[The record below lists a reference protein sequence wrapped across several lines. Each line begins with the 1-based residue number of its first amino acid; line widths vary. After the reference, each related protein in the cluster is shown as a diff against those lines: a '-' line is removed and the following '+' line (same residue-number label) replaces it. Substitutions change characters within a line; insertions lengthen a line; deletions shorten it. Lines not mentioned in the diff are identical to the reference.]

1 MIVKY
6 KRMNEEIRIKE
17 TSQIN
22 VENGFII
29 NGFPSTGL
37 TSAIATELIIN
48 TSNFQ
53 LAATIDSDY
62 FPPISI
68 IKNGAPNYPTRIFVN
83 NNLKAAI
90 FSSYIVL
97 DASLHRNI
105 ARMMLNWANEKKC
118 STIISSITI
127 RSDSQEIMGVASTGN
142 ARGKLVDS
150 GIKIV
155 ENAAIPGIPG
165 VLLNEGML
173 NAQNVI
179 VLLVGSKSDA
189 PDLRASYSLCNG
201 LSKLIPG
208 ISCNLSVLEKQA
220 KQIEEEMKQVDTESR
235 DLKDSM
241 YR

>member
-1 MIVKY
+1 
-6 KRMNEEIRIKE
+6 MNEEIRIKE

-53 LAATIDSDY
+53 VAATIDSDY

-179 VLLVGSKSDA
+179 VLLVGSKSDT

-235 DLKDSM
+235 DLSDSM

>member
-1 MIVKY
+1 
-6 KRMNEEIRIKE
+6 MNQEISIKE
-17 TSQIN
+17 TSPIN

-37 TSAIATELIIN
+37 SSAIATELIIN
-48 TSNFQ
+48 TSSFQ
-53 LAATIDSDY
+53 LAGIIDSDY

-83 NNLKAAI
+83 NDIRAAI

-97 DASLHRNI
+97 DASLHRNV
-105 ARMMLNWANEKKC
+105 ARVMLNWANEKKC
-118 STIISSITI
+118 STIISSITV
-127 RSDSQEIMGVASTGN
+127 RSNSQEIMGVASTGN

-165 VLLNEGML
+165 VLLNEGMV

-179 VLLVGSKSDA
+179 VLLVGSKSDT
-189 PDLRASYSLCNG
+189 PDLRAAYSLCDG
-201 LSKLIPG
+201 LSRLVPG
-208 ISCNLSVLEKQA
+208 ISCNLSLLEKQA
-220 KQIEEEMKQVDTESR
+220 KQIEEEMKQVETESR
-235 DLKDSM
+235 DLSDSM

>member
-1 MIVKY
+1 
-6 KRMNEEIRIKE
+6 MNQEIRIKE
-17 TSQIN
+17 TSSIN
-22 VENGFII
+22 IKNGFII

-37 TSAIATELIIN
+37 TSSMSTELIIN

-53 LAATIDSDY
+53 LAGIVDSDY

-83 NNLKAAI
+83 NDLKTAI
-90 FSSYIVL
+90 FSSHIVL
-97 DASLHRNI
+97 DVSLHRNV
-105 ARMMLNWANEKKC
+105 ARKILNWADEKKC
-118 STIISSITI
+118 STIISSATI
-127 RSDSQEIMGVASTGN
+127 RTDSEEIMGIASTGI

-165 VLLNEGML
+165 VLLNEGMM

-179 VLLVGSKSDA
+179 VLLVGSKSDT

-201 LSKLIPG
+201 LSKLVPG

-235 DLKDSM
+235 DLSDSM

>member
-1 MIVKY
+1 
-6 KRMNEEIRIKE
+6 MNQEIRIKE
-17 TSQIN
+17 TSSIN
-22 VENGFII
+22 IENGFII

-37 TSAIATELIIN
+37 TSSMSTELIIN

-53 LAATIDSDY
+53 LAGIVDSDY

-83 NNLKAAI
+83 NDLKTAI
-90 FSSYIVL
+90 FSSHIVL
-97 DASLHRNI
+97 DVSLHRNV
-105 ARMMLNWANEKKC
+105 ARKILNWADEKKC
-118 STIISSITI
+118 STIISSATI
-127 RSDSQEIMGVASTGN
+127 KTDSKEIMGVASTGI

-165 VLLNEGML
+165 VLLNEGMM

-179 VLLVGSKSDA
+179 VLLVGSKIDA
-189 PDLRASYSLCNG
+189 PDLRAAYSLCDG
-201 LSKLIPG
+201 LAKLVPG
-208 ISCNLSVLEKQA
+208 ISCNLSLLEKQA
-220 KQIEEEMKQVDTESR
+220 KQIEQEMEQVETESR
-235 DLKDSM
+235 DLSSSM

>member
-1 MIVKY
+1 
-6 KRMNEEIRIKE
+6 MNEEIRIKE

-165 VLLNEGML
+165 VLLNEGMV

-179 VLLVGSKSDA
+179 VLLVGSKSDT

>member
-1 MIVKY
+1 
-6 KRMNEEIRIKE
+6 MNEEIRIKE

-37 TSAIATELIIN
+37 TGAIATELIIN

-90 FSSYIVL
+90 FSSYIAL
-97 DASLHRNI
+97 DSSLHRNI
-105 ARMMLNWANEKKC
+105 ARMMLNWASEKKC

-208 ISCNLSVLEKQA
+208 ISCNLAVLEKQA

>member
-1 MIVKY
+1 
-6 KRMNEEIRIKE
+6 MNQEIRIKE
-17 TSQIN
+17 TSSIN

-83 NNLKAAI
+83 NDLKAAI

-97 DASLHRNI
+97 DVSLHRNI

-118 STIISSITI
+118 STIISSVTI

>member
-1 MIVKY
+1 
-6 KRMNEEIRIKE
+6 MNQEISIKE
-17 TSQIN
+17 TSPIN

-37 TSAIATELIIN
+37 SSAIATELIIN

-53 LAATIDSDY
+53 LAGIIDSDY

-83 NNLKAAI
+83 NDITAAI

-97 DASLHRNI
+97 DASLHRNV

-118 STIISSITI
+118 STIISSLTI
-127 RSDSQEIMGVASTGN
+127 RSDSQEIMGIASTGN

-165 VLLNEGML
+165 VLLNEGMV

-179 VLLVGSKSDA
+179 VLLVGSKSDT
-189 PDLRASYSLCNG
+189 PDLRAAYSLCDG
-201 LSKLIPG
+201 LSRLVPG
-208 ISCNLSVLEKQA
+208 ISCNHSLLEKQA

-235 DLKDSM
+235 DLSDSM

>member
-1 MIVKY
+1 
-6 KRMNEEIRIKE
+6 MNQEISIKE
-17 TSQIN
+17 TSSIN

-37 TSAIATELIIN
+37 SSAIATELIIN

-53 LAATIDSDY
+53 LAGIIDSDY

-83 NNLKAAI
+83 NDIRAAI

-97 DASLHRNI
+97 DASLHRNV
-105 ARMMLNWANEKKC
+105 ARVMLNWANEKKC
-118 STIISSITI
+118 STIISSITV
-127 RSDSQEIMGVASTGN
+127 RSDSKELMGIASTGA

-165 VLLNEGML
+165 VLLNEGMM

-179 VLLVGSKSDA
+179 VLLVGSKSDT
-189 PDLRASYSLCNG
+189 PDLRAAYTLCDG
-201 LSKLIPG
+201 LSRLVPG
-208 ISCNLSVLEKQA
+208 ISCNLSLLEKQA
-220 KQIEEEMKQVDTESR
+220 KQIEEEMKQVETESR
-235 DLKDSM
+235 DLSDSM

>member
-1 MIVKY
+1 
-6 KRMNEEIRIKE
+6 MNQEIRIKE
-17 TSQIN
+17 TSSIN

-118 STIISSITI
+118 STIISSVTI

-165 VLLNEGML
+165 VLLNEGRL

-179 VLLVGSKSDA
+179 VLLVGSKSDT

>member
-1 MIVKY
+1 
-6 KRMNEEIRIKE
+6 MNQEIRIKE
-17 TSQIN
+17 TSSIN

-83 NNLKAAI
+83 NDLKTAI

-97 DASLHRNI
+97 DVSLHRNI
-105 ARMMLNWANEKKC
+105 ARMMLNWASEKKC
-118 STIISSITI
+118 STIISSVSI
-127 RSDSQEIMGVASTGN
+127 RSNSQEIMGVASTGY
-142 ARGKLVDS
+142 ARGKLIDS

-165 VLLNEGML
+165 VLLNEGMM

-179 VLLVGSKSDA
+179 VLLIGCKSDT
-189 PDLRASYSLCNG
+189 PDLRATYSLCDG
-201 LSKLIPG
+201 LSKIVPG
-208 ISCNLSVLEKQA
+208 ISCNLSLLEKQA
-220 KQIEEEMKQVDTESR
+220 KQIEEEMKQVETESK
-235 DLKDSM
+235 DLSDSM

>member
-1 MIVKY
+1 
-6 KRMNEEIRIKE
+6 MNQEISIKE
-17 TSQIN
+17 TSPIN

-37 TSAIATELIIN
+37 SSAIATELIIN
-48 TSNFQ
+48 TSSFQ
-53 LAATIDSDY
+53 LAGIIDSDY

-83 NNLKAAI
+83 NDLRAAI

-97 DASLHRNI
+97 DASLHRNV
-105 ARMMLNWANEKKC
+105 ARVMLNWANEKKC
-118 STIISSITI
+118 STIISSITV
-127 RSDSQEIMGVASTGN
+127 RSNSQEIMGVASTGN

-165 VLLNEGML
+165 VLLNEGMV

-179 VLLVGSKSDA
+179 VLLVGSKSDT
-189 PDLRASYSLCNG
+189 PDLRAAYSLCDG
-201 LSKLIPG
+201 LSRLVPG
-208 ISCNLSVLEKQA
+208 ISCNHSLLEKQA

-235 DLKDSM
+235 DLSDSM

>member
-1 MIVKY
+1 
-6 KRMNEEIRIKE
+6 MNSEFRIKE
-17 TSQIN
+17 MSSIN
-22 VENGFII
+22 IEDGFMI

-37 TSAIATELIIN
+37 TSAISTELFVN
-48 TSNFQ
+48 ASNFQ
-53 LAATIDSDY
+53 LAATIDSDN

-83 NNLKAAI
+83 NDLKTAI

-97 DASLHRNI
+97 DVSLHRNI
-105 ARMMLNWANEKKC
+105 ARMMLNWASEKKC
-118 STIISSITI
+118 STIISSVSI
-127 RSDSQEIMGVASTGN
+127 RSDSQEIMGVASTGD

-165 VLLNEGML
+165 VLLNEGMV

-179 VLLVGSKSDA
+179 VLLVGCKSDT
-189 PDLRASYSLCNG
+189 PDLRAAYSLCDG
-201 LSKLIPG
+201 LSKLVPG
-208 ISCNLSVLEKQA
+208 ISCNLSLLEKQA
-220 KQIEEEMKQVDTESR
+220 KQIEEEMKQVETESK
-235 DLKDSM
+235 DLSDSM

>member
-1 MIVKY
+1 
-6 KRMNEEIRIKE
+6 MNPEIRIKE
-17 TSQIN
+17 TSSIN
-22 VENGFII
+22 IENGFII

-37 TSAIATELIIN
+37 TSSMSTELIIN

-53 LAATIDSDY
+53 LAGIVDSDY

-83 NNLKAAI
+83 NDLKTAI
-90 FSSYIVL
+90 FSSHIVL
-97 DASLHRNI
+97 DVSLHRNV
-105 ARMMLNWANEKKC
+105 ARKILNWADEKKC
-118 STIISSITI
+118 STIISSATI
-127 RSDSQEIMGVASTGN
+127 RTDSEEIMGIASTGI

-150 GIKIV
+150 GIKIA

-179 VLLVGSKSDA
+179 VLLVGSKSDT

>member
-1 MIVKY
+1 MDEK
-6 KRMNEEIRIKE
+6 IRIKE

-37 TSAIATELIIN
+37 TGAIATELIIN

-90 FSSYIVL
+90 FSSYIAL

-105 ARMMLNWANEKKC
+105 ARMMLNWASEKKC

-201 LSKLIPG
+201 LSKLVPC

-220 KQIEEEMKQVDTESR
+220 KKIEQEMKQVDTESR
-235 DLKDSM
+235 DLSDSM

>member
-1 MIVKY
+1 
-6 KRMNEEIRIKE
+6 MNEEIRIKE

-118 STIISSITI
+118 SAIISSLTI
-127 RSDSQEIMGVASTGN
+127 RSDSQEIMGIASTGN

-235 DLKDSM
+235 DLSDSM

>member
-1 MIVKY
+1 MD
-6 KRMNEEIRIKE
+6 EEIRIKE
-17 TSQIN
+17 TAQIN

-37 TSAIATELIIN
+37 TGSIATELIIN

-53 LAATIDSDY
+53 LAATIDSDF

-68 IKNGAPNYPTRIFVN
+68 IKNGAPNFPTRIFVN
-83 NNLKAAI
+83 NDLKAAI

-97 DASLHRNI
+97 DASLHRNV

-118 STIISSITI
+118 STIISSVTI
-127 RSDSQEIMGVASTGN
+127 RSDSQEIMGIASTGN

-155 ENAAIPGIPG
+155 ENAAIPGIPA
-165 VLLNEGML
+165 VLLNEGMV

-179 VLLVGSKSDA
+179 VLLVGSKSDT
-189 PDLRASYSLCNG
+189 PDLRTAYSLCDG
-201 LSKLIPG
+201 LSRLVPG
-208 ISCNLSVLEKQA
+208 ISCNHSLLEKQA

-235 DLKDSM
+235 GLSDSM

>member
-1 MIVKY
+1 
-6 KRMNEEIRIKE
+6 MNQEISIKE
-17 TSQIN
+17 TSSIN

-37 TSAIATELIIN
+37 SSAIATELIIN

-53 LAATIDSDY
+53 LAGIIDSDY

-83 NNLKAAI
+83 NDIRAAI

-97 DASLHRNI
+97 DASLHRNV
-105 ARMMLNWANEKKC
+105 ARMMLNWANKKKC

-127 RSDSQEIMGVASTGN
+127 RSDSKEIMGVASTGN
-142 ARGKLVDS
+142 ARGNLVDS

-165 VLLNEGML
+165 VLLNEGMM

-179 VLLVGSKSDA
+179 VLLVGSKSDT
-189 PDLRASYSLCNG
+189 PDLRAAYTLCDG
-201 LSKLIPG
+201 LSRLVPG
-208 ISCNLSVLEKQA
+208 ISCNLSLLEKQA
-220 KQIEEEMKQVDTESR
+220 KQIEEEMKQVETESR
-235 DLKDSM
+235 DLSDSM

>member
-1 MIVKY
+1 
-6 KRMNEEIRIKE
+6 MNQEIRIKE
-17 TSQIN
+17 TSSIN

-83 NNLKAAI
+83 NDLKAAI
-90 FSSYIVL
+90 FSSYINV
-97 DASLHRNI
+97 
-105 ARMMLNWANEKKC
+105 ARMMLNWASEKKC

-127 RSDSQEIMGVASTGN
+127 RSDSQEIMGIASTGD

-165 VLLNEGML
+165 VLLNEGMT

-189 PDLRASYSLCNG
+189 PDLRAAYSLCDG
-201 LSKLIPG
+201 LSKLVPG
-208 ISCNLSVLEKQA
+208 ISCNLSLLEKQA
-220 KQIEEEMKQVDTESR
+220 KQIEQEMEQVETESR
-235 DLKDSM
+235 DLSSSM